1 MNTAILQA
9 LEHSCNNA
17 AIRYINIAERKLAA
31 NQDAGIDIGQAK
43 AYQEMANTIA
53 DIIKDLQTD

>member
-1 MNTAILQA
+1 MSTAILQA
-9 LEHSCNNA
+9 LERSCDKA

-43 AYQEMANTIA
+43 AYQEMANRIA
-53 DIIKDLQTD
+53 DILKDLRTD